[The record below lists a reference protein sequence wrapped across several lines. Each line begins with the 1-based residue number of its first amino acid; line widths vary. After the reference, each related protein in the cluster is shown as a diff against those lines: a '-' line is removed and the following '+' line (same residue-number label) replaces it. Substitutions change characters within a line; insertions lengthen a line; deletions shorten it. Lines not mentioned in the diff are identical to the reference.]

1 VLYYNLGHIYNINI
15 FIYSI
20 HIKENLNTMD
30 FSSSSSP
37 ALSFADSPDTKV
49 APIVV
54 AGVVFVGRA
63 VAGGII
69 GGAASWG
76 VNRVLD
82 NRFPERK

>member
-1 VLYYNLGHIYNINI
+1 
-15 FIYSI
+15 
-20 HIKENLNTMD
+20 
-30 FSSSSSP
+30 
-37 ALSFADSPDTKV
+37 LSFADSPDAKV

-54 AGVVFVGRA
+54 AGAVFVGRA

-69 GGAASWG
+69 GGATSWG